1 MELEKLNLSMLK
13 RDKDALRVLAT
24 QQGEP
29 VSVIVRQLIRRALQE
44 RGLLPEQPD
53 RAEVQHDRSE
63 RTRL

>member
-29 VSVIVRQLIRRALQE
+29 VSVVVRQLIRRALRE

-53 RAEVQHDRSE
+53 RAGVNDDHAAR
-63 RTRL
+63 